1 MPDTRPV
8 ATLDAHDLSALA
20 ETAEG
25 ILDETLYVVKKR
37 GQYVAVKKSDWDP
50 TNECVMQ
57 LFTSSTYASRPWPTV
72 SVSSGDVNKVLEG
85 CDAVFWRESSAEK
98 LLWPYYYSQRLYDR
112 KAASIRRA
120 FKTEPSILALIHTFP
135 SHPDTVGDTKLLV
148 QKDPKTLEVMTLDQF
163 EEFKEK
169 NK

>member
-1 MPDTRPV
+1 
-8 ATLDAHDLSALA
+8 
-20 ETAEG
+20 
-25 ILDETLYVVKKR
+25 
-37 GQYVAVKKSDWDP
+37 
-50 TNECVMQ
+50 MQ
-57 LFTSSTYASRPWPTV
+57 LFTSPTYASRRWPTV
-72 SVSSGDVNKVLEG
+72 SLSSGKVRTVLKG

-98 LLWPYYYSQRLYDR
+98 LLWPYYHSQRLYDR
-112 KAASIRRA
+112 KVASIRRH
-120 FKTEPSILALIHTFP
+120 FKRDKSILALIHTFP

>member
-8 ATLDAHDLSALA
+8 ETLDAHDLSALA

-25 ILDETLYVVKKR
+25 ILDKTLYVVKKR
-37 GQYVAVKKSDWDP
+37 GQYIAVEEGDYEP
-50 TNECVMQ
+50 TKGCVMK
-57 LFTSSTYASRPWPTV
+57 LFTSPTYADRKWPTV

-98 LLWPYYYSQRLYDR
+98 LLWPYYYSQRLYGR
-112 KAASIRRA
+112 KVASIRRH
-120 FKTEPSILALIHTFP
+120 FKREKSILALLHTFP

-148 QKDPKTLEVMTLDQF
+148 QKDPNTLAVMTLPEF
-163 EEFKEK
+163 EEFMER
-169 NK
+169 NT